1 MNTAGEMGAP
11 GDVDTAANTMMETDL
26 NSVDKNKQDRNDN
39 MSSIEP
45 VKIDILWGIVLF
57 FVAGHLSAIYGLYL
71 AFTSTKLPTT
81 LFGLSSWI
89 MSGLGVTAGLHRLWS
104 HKSYKAKWPL
114 RFILML
120 MSTMAFEVNHIYE
133 WCMDHRIHHKYT
145 DTNSDPHNAKRG
157 FFFSHVGWLVVR
169 RHPDYY
175 DKCLKID
182 MSDLKKDSI
191 VMFQKTFYVPLLLL
205 ICFFLPTIIPVY
217 FWNETYVNAF
227 FTTMLRYIFTLNMT
241 WLVNSA
247 AHIWGQRPYDASI
260 NPSENLSVSL
270 GALGEGWHNYHHVF
284 PWDYKAAE
292 LGNYRANLTT
302 AFIDFFSLIGWAY
315 DMKTVSNDM
324 ILKRANRTGDGSHPN
339 GDGIWGWDDSNI
351 STEDRNLTTVINK
364 KDD

>member
-1 MNTAGEMGAP
+1 MNT
-11 GDVDTAANTMMETDL
+11 VDDTMMETNL
-26 NSVDKNKQDRNDN
+26 SSVEKNKEERMDLK
-39 MSSIEP
+39 SLEP
-45 VKIDILWGIVLF
+45 VKVDIIWGIVLF

-71 AFTSTKLPTT
+71 VFASAKLYTT
-81 LFGLSSWI
+81 LFGIFLWI
-89 MSGLGVTAGLHRLWS
+89 LSGLGVTAGLHRLWS

-120 MSTMAFEVNHIYE
+120 MSTMAFENHIYE

-157 FFFSHVGWLVVR
+157 FFFSHIGWLVVR

-175 DKCLKID
+175 DKCQKIN
-182 MSDLKKDSI
+182 MTDLQNDSI
-191 VMFQKTFYVPLLLL
+191 VMIQKKLYIPLLLL
-205 ICFFLPTIIPVY
+205 LCFFFPTIIPVY
-217 FWNETYVNAF
+217 FWNETYINAF
-227 FTTMLRYIFTLNMT
+227 FIPTMLRYIFTINMT

-247 AHIWGQRPYDASI
+247 AHIWGNRPYDASI
-260 NPSENLSVSL
+260 NPSENLTVSL

-302 AFIDFFSLIGWAY
+302 AFIDFFAIIGWAY

-324 ILKRANRTGDGSHPN
+324 VLKRASRTGDGTHPD
-339 GDGIWGWDDSNI
+339 GDGVWGWDDSSLSN
-351 STEDRNLTTVINK
+351 EDRKLTTIINK